1 VCVCVC
7 VCACVCV
14 CVCARV
20 CAFPLTSRRHKIIH
34 SSLMQIGA
42 GLTASSN
49 ATGVF
54 STRLAPN
61 DTRLSN
67 QSQWLVLPP
76 GASTRPGAPQHA
88 LFRTTFSLPVGAK
101 PGVGRARI
109 AAALVGCGHVSLN
122 GHRLGVDVLGS
133 VSQLDKTVLCV
144 GHRSLHCFKL
154 C

>member
-1 VCVCVC
+1 
-7 VCACVCV
+7 
-14 CVCARV
+14 
-20 CAFPLTSRRHKIIH
+20 
-34 SSLMQIGA
+34 MQIGA

-49 ATGVF
+49 ATGEF
-54 STRLAPN
+54 STRPAPD

-76 GASTRPGAPQHA
+76 GASTRPGAPQHT

-144 GHRSLHCFKL
+144 GHTFTALFYVVLNFVKACFVFFNRRISFHFIMDVHVL
-154 C
+154 R